1 MTFLIIDH
9 IRTAVFP
16 DWSTTWL
23 VAGLLLG
30 GAFSIL
36 VGAAFVAG
44 ERLFPDEAEAPRENE
59 RTSGEVRRRAEIRGY
74 LDAIGEVYAEDRP
87 VAGAP
92 VAFYLPER
100 DVAITFDVG
109 AYFRLR
115 RTETVAILYEHEMP
129 VHHLAVR
136 LPFDVPDAAPSPANA
151 SNESIRAAFDA
162 LDLPVG
168 VDRDRV
174 EAAYRDR
181 IKESH
186 PDHGGDEA
194 EFRQVREAYA
204 IAKEHAEHADS
215 RGGSAP

>member
-1 MTFLIIDH
+1 M
-9 IRTAVFP
+9 FP

-30 GAFSIL
+30 GALSL
-36 VGAAFVAG
+36 VVGAAFVAG
-44 ERLFPDEAEAPRENE
+44 ARLFPDETPRNDQRTRGEA
-59 RTSGEVRRRAEIRGY
+59 RRRAEIRGY
-74 LDAIGEVYAEDRP
+74 LDAIGEGYAEDRS
-87 VAGAP
+87 VADTP
-92 VAFYLPER
+92 VAFYLPQR

-109 AYFRLR
+109 AYFRLE

-129 VHHLAVR
+129 VHHLAAR
-136 LPFDVPDAAPSPANA
+136 LPFDVPDVAPSPANA
-151 SNESIRAAFDA
+151 SNESVRAAFHA

-168 VDRDRV
+168 VDRDRI

-181 IKESH
+181 IKDTH

-204 IAKEHAEHADS
+204 IAKEHAEHAES
-215 RGGSAP
+215 

>member
-1 MTFLIIDH
+1 MTFLVFDYVGSS
-9 IRTAVFP
+9 VFP

-23 VAGLLLG
+23 VAGLVLG

-44 ERLFPDEAEAPRENE
+44 ARLFPDEAPRENE
-59 RTSGEVRRRAEIRGY
+59 RTSGEARRRAEIRGY
-74 LDAIGEVYAEDRP
+74 LDAIGEAYAEDRP
-87 VAGAP
+87 VAGTP

-129 VHHLAVR
+129 VHHLAAR
-136 LPFDVPDAAPSPANA
+136 LPFDVPDAVPSSANVSTA
-151 SNESIRAAFDA
+151 SVRSAFEA

-168 VDRDRV
+168 VDRDRI

-204 IAKEHAEHADS
+204 IAKEHAEHAES
-215 RGGSAP
+215 